1 MFIPFYLLI
10 IGINT
15 SLCSDKVIYMFT
27 EFPYKETNKNE
38 VMFREIEAAC
48 ESGCTVNMKKHTF
61 QLEEG
66 EVDVRLNSFKGCFIQ
81 RYNRSRP

>member
-1 MFIPFYLLI
+1 MICNLKRNCTLERLQKFLTL
-10 IGINT
+10 
-15 SLCSDKVIYMFT
+15 
-27 EFPYKETNKNE
+27 NE
-38 VMFREIEAAC
+38 
-48 ESGCTVNMKKHTF
+48 F